1 MSQDFGVGAVD
12 RPCVIVLASQPSAA
26 QRARAVLDAAGI
38 DAETAAVGT
47 ALAPS
52 HEHPVLLV
60 AETVDEFAIDLAE
73 TVDRDFVLADELDRE
88 LVARVRALAERSGRR
103 RARLADA
110 ERMRTQTMELTFTVH
125 TAHTLEA
132 LADAAT
138 EGVRRMFSAFSA
150 GVVIPADPEPGDDGE
165 PVAWTVDRGRT
176 PDLPSLVEQAL
187 AVGDP
192 GSGSSDADLQARL
205 VMSVVTVSRDRD
217 AALVDRMF
225 GPDARHVYLVP
236 IDLGQGAKGAL
247 VLADSAEPARR
258 TTYERGLISY
268 VAMQIGRAVAELWL
282 RDRQQAS
289 EKQLQEASAE
299 LQRLIDERDDLGVV
313 IRLIADAV
321 NVGVIFY
328 DNDNTPQL
336 HNRMTEHLLALAAFD
351 PATGLSKHVYG
362 SDRHTRV
369 KEGKNIVSETLEGDA
384 RGLIYWMGPP
394 EGEQRAVVTEAHVIS
409 KPDGERLGAVI
420 VTYDV
425 TDLANAIEI
434 REEYLATVSHELR
447 TPLTSIVGYLD
458 LIDDGYDVDKLGFGK
473 EFRTIQR
480 SAEQM
485 LALIR
490 DLLSTSTNEL
500 SLRIEPV
507 DVSAL
512 LAQSVSTFRP
522 TIDAAHQTLDLATP
536 PGTVLGHLDAGRIRQ
551 VVDNLIS
558 NATKYTPEGGVIS
571 VGLAVEGENVV
582 ITVADNGTGIS
593 KADQSR
599 LFDRF
604 FRSRDARE
612 AAIQGVGIG
621 LTIVQTIVH
630 AHDGTIAVT
639 SEPGEG
645 STFTVRLPMR
655 PDSTPLPTLPLRP

>member
-38 DAETAAVGT
+38 DAETAAVET

-125 TAHTLEA
+125 TVHTLEA

-165 PVAWTVDRGRT
+165 PVAWTVDRGHT
-176 PDLPSLVEQAL
+176 PDLPTLVEQAL

-217 AALVDRMF
+217 AALVERMF
-225 GPDARHVYLVP
+225 GPDAQHVYLVP

-247 VLADSAEPARR
+247 VLADSAKPARR

-289 EKQLQEASAE
+289 EKQLQAASTE

-313 IRLIADAV
+313 IRSIADAV

-522 TIDAAHQTLDLATP
+522 TIDAAHQTLDLTTP

-645 STFTVRLPMR
+645 STFTVRLPTR